1 MIGQP
6 FSAIIVGG
14 KRRTI
19 IRIKVCGDIYYYGG
33 DGIMVGYDE
42 TIEIIE
48 NIVERYNTMIP
59 DIFKKLNSYE
69 KELQTERSRHV
80 FCKQDCLYVMEQNK
94 IPLFD
99 KKRLDV
105 VCEAF
110 LLLYNWY
117 KSKIIYHI
125 EEETIN
131 QNISI
136 DKEKLKLFPYSG
148 IYLDLEF
155 YSLGYEGCFVS
166 ITKEKKE
173 YSLRRYIMIGFVEK
187 NEKTDYYGIEPFML
201 EIQDGISVKD
211 AFMNW
216 YVDNPFPYEYVER
229 NIIASMLVI
238 SNLYSIIDT
247 INRKNE
253 NIQQPKIKRKVTAR
267 TLVQNEKQEYRIT
280 NEAKYKYLSSS
291 NKGDGSKKAPH
302 VRRTHE
308 RHYMIKDENV
318 SNSFSGPPYNLAICD
333 NSA

>member
-1 MIGQP
+1 M
-6 FSAIIVGG
+6 
-14 KRRTI
+14 
-19 IRIKVCGDIYYYGG
+19 
-33 DGIMVGYDE
+33 
-42 TIEIIE
+42 
-48 NIVERYNTMIP
+48 
-59 DIFKKLNSYE
+59 
-69 KELQTERSRHV
+69 
-80 FCKQDCLYVMEQNK
+80 
-94 IPLFD
+94 
-99 KKRLDV
+99 
-105 VCEAF
+105 
-110 LLLYNWY
+110 YNWY

-155 YSLGYEGCFVS
+155 YSLGYEGCFVFYH
-166 ITKEKKE
+166 KKKKKE

-253 NIQQPKIKRKVTAR
+253 NIQQPKIKRKSHSENFSTKR
-267 TLVQNEKQEYRIT
+267 ETRI
-280 NEAKYKYLSSS
+280 
-291 NKGDGSKKAPH
+291 
-302 VRRTHE
+302 
-308 RHYMIKDENV
+308 
-318 SNSFSGPPYNLAICD
+318 PYNK
-333 NSA
+333 